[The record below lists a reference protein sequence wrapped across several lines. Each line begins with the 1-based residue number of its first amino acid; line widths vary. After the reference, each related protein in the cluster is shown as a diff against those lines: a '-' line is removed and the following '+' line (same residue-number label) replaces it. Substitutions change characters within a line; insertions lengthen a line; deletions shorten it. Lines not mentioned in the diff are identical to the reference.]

1 MMDSSKKRVKILY
14 ISQYFPP
21 EIGATQARAFEIARY
36 LVKQGHKV
44 TVITEFPNHPSGI
57 LPKKYRFKFFQKQLM
72 EGIIVWRSWVFATPN
87 KTFITRLAFYLSFM
101 LSSILVGLFTGSRF
115 DIVYATS
122 PPFFVGV
129 SGYILSRL
137 KNARFVFEVRDIWPE
152 SAIVLGELSNPRLI
166 RWAEKLERFYYSK
179 AEKIIVVTRGI
190 LNTLLRRGE
199 PPEKLLLIENGSNL
213 KIYANRGQA
222 KKIELNLQNK
232 FVVGY
237 FGIFGLAQ
245 GMEQLCDLVN
255 NMKNL
260 PDVHF
265 LFVGDGPKKKMVLDI
280 KHRKQLTNLTI
291 LDEIPREKIAEYI
304 SACDVTLVPL
314 KKRKLFTSAL
324 PSKMFDNMACERPV
338 ILSVDGE
345 ARKLLEKAGAGIFVE
360 PENTTQMMQAILTL
374 KSNPHLCREMGK
386 NGRAFVEKNYSR
398 EKLASKLE
406 KELICGIT

>member
-1 MMDSSKKRVKILY
+1 
-14 ISQYFPP
+14 
-21 EIGATQARAFEIARY
+21 
-36 LVKQGHKV
+36 
-44 TVITEFPNHPSGI
+44 
-57 LPKKYRFKFFQKQLM
+57 
-72 EGIIVWRSWVFATPN
+72 
-87 KTFITRLAFYLSFM
+87 
-101 LSSILVGLFTGSRF
+101 
-115 DIVYATS
+115 
-122 PPFFVGV
+122 GV

-291 LDEIPREKIAEYI
+291 LDEIPREEIAEYI

-345 ARKLLEKAGAGIFVE
+345 ARKLLEKAEAGIFVE

-386 NGRAFVEKNYSR
+386 NGRALVEKNYSR